1 MGRVLRTSEAAADLD
16 DLWNYIAQRNVS
28 AADQLI
34 DKLYSRFL
42 LLAEFPE
49 SGERQSLLADGSY
62 RRIVE
67 GNYVVYYRPDEAGV
81 TIVRVLH
88 AARDE
93 TSSL

>member
-16 DLWNYIAQRNVS
+16 GIWSYIAQRNIA

-42 LLAEFPE
+42 LLAQYPE
-49 SGERQSLLADGSY
+49 SGERQPLLADGTY

-67 GNYVVYYRPDEAGV
+67 GNYIVYYRPDEAGII
-81 TIVRVLH
+81 IVRVLH

-93 TSSL
+93 TPS

>member
-1 MGRVLRTSEAAADLD
+1 MGRVLRTSDASADLD
-16 DLWNYIAQRNVS
+16 GIWSYIAQRNVT
-28 AADQLI
+28 AADDLI

-49 SGERQSLLADGSY
+49 SGERQPLLADGSY

-67 GNYVVYYRPDEAGV
+67 GNYVVYYHPDEAGV

-93 TSSL
+93 PSSL

>member
-16 DLWNYIAQRNVS
+16 DVWNYIAQRNVS

-49 SGERQSLLADGSY
+49 SGERQALLADGSY

-67 GNYVVYYRPDEAGV
+67 ANYVVYSRPDEAGV

-93 TSSL
+93 TPSF

>member
-16 DLWNYIAQRNVS
+16 DVWNYIAQRNVS

-42 LLAEFPE
+42 LLAKFPE

>member
-16 DLWNYIAQRNVS
+16 GIWSYIAQRNIA

-34 DKLYSRFL
+34 DQLYSRFL
-42 LLAEFPE
+42 LLAQYPE
-49 SGERQSLLADGSY
+49 SGEKQPLLADGTY

-67 GNYVVYYRPDEAGV
+67 GNYIVYYRPDEAGII
-81 TIVRVLH
+81 IVRVLH

-93 TSSL
+93 TPS